1 MPERPALV
9 ALDID
14 GTLAGEDGLVSA
26 YSRQIVSQLAGAEVS
41 GVIISGRPER
51 SVLEIARSLG
61 LTAPVISYE
70 GAVVTD
76 PVSGSRM
83 SVQPM
88 TTVEVEQALAAG
100 RRFGLSPTLFGL
112 DDWYAEAPDQS
123 NQIIADIL
131 GQAACWGPLDQV
143 VAQTPLVKVM
153 LGASPERLDQIG
165 PALEAACPAL
175 VRSMP
180 DFYGAVAD
188 GVSKEAALAF
198 VLDRLGLGPDQAW
211 GFGDSDNDIGWLSS
225 LGWAVVPANARPGV
239 KALADQII
247 GHHSDDSV
255 ARHIAQQVLDQPDR
269 PSPKETP

>member
-1 MPERPALV
+1 LV